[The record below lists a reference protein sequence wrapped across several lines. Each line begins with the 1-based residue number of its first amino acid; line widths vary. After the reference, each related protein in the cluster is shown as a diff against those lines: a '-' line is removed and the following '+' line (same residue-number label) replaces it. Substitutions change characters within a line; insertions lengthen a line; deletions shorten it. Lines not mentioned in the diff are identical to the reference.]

1 MYYIKLTVI
10 LLFNSAFM
18 GNLLKNHHN
27 PRRLAYLGMQ
37 ILERLDS
44 SLTALERIIFL
55 RFLLRYGLAGI
66 PKKNLKT
73 AAEQID
79 IRLPAFKKAVA
90 VLLEKGGL
98 CDVGNGQIRISTGV
112 LKSGLT
118 ATKMQMS
125 RSGVAGSNLKS
136 LLPRVD
142 FLVQLFRLLFQI
154 RISHK
159 QKNANELLKLNYQQW
174 LVLLNMVWRSDYHGV
189 VLEAGT
195 HELVRHTGMSRDA
208 LLRAITALF
217 QCGLLRSKLN
227 GTLNSNLLHSM
238 SAIYFLNLSHPIWQ
252 DKCRYAEY
260 YIVRFPSDYQSICQ
274 QAFNALRSMFEQQ
287 NSSAPS
293 DLSNHNIHA
302 LVNEPNHQTYHI
314 APIPLVEDLAVYVQ
328 RGKDWDPNFLEHLQ
342 LLLSTFKNH
351 HTKLNTVRDN
361 VQRMNFLLHAY
372 LTQKICNFGQMQE
385 FSASVDYQMLSSWFN
400 RYLQKI
406 SLSTASQRWIKQQRL
421 DFTEV
426 LRAQEEIRNRA
437 LFVITWTI
445 LNYELRPVLQPLFD
459 KERGARRW
467 EAMDIAWL
475 GNSQET
481 EYQIYYSLSRCT
493 EQQHDQFYL
502 VEFNETQSSGG
513 GYRIEHHPVDL
524 KPEHQMSY
532 GLLNDQFVGF
542 NLTAS

>member
-1 MYYIKLTVI
+1 MDK
-10 LLFNSAFM
+10 
-18 GNLLKNHHN
+18 LLKNHHN
-27 PRRLAYLGMQ
+27 PRKLAYLGMQ

-55 RFLLRYGLAGI
+55 RFLLCYGSARI
-66 PKKNLKT
+66 PKKDLKMI
-73 AAEQID
+73 AERID
-79 IRLPAFKKAVA
+79 IRLPTFKKTVA

-112 LKSGLT
+112 LKSALT
-118 ATKMQMS
+118 ATKIVF
-125 RSGVAGSNLKS
+125 RSGVAWSNLKN

-159 QKNANELLKLNYQQW
+159 QKNANQLLKLNYQQW
-174 LVLLNMVWRSDYHGV
+174 LVLLNMVWRSDCHGV
-189 VLEAGT
+189 VFEAST
-195 HELVRHTGMSRDA
+195 HELANHTGMSRDA

-252 DKCRYAEY
+252 DERRYAEY
-260 YIVRFPSDYQSICQ
+260 YIVRFPSGYQSICQ
-274 QAFNALRSMFEQQ
+274 QAFNALQSMFEQQ
-287 NSSAPS
+287 NSSTPS
-293 DLSNHNIHA
+293 SLSNNNIHV
-302 LVNEPNHQTYHI
+302 LVNEPNHRTYHL
-314 APIPLVEDLAVYVQ
+314 APIHLVDELAVYVQ
-328 RGKDWDPNFLEHLQ
+328 WGKHWDPNFLEHLQ

-351 HTKLNTVRDN
+351 HTKLNTVSDN

-372 LTQKICNFGQMQE
+372 LTQKIRNFGQMQE
-385 FSASVDYQMLSSWFN
+385 FPAYADYQMLSWFN
-400 RYLQKI
+400 RHLRKI

-421 DFTEV
+421 DSNEV

-459 KERGARRW
+459 KERVTRRW
-467 EAMDIAWL
+467 KAMDIAWL

-502 VEFNETQSSGG
+502 VEFHETQSSGG
-513 GYRIEHHPVDL
+513 GYRIEHRPVDL
-524 KPEHQMSY
+524 KPERQMSY
-532 GLLNDQFVGF
+532 GLLNDQFLDF